1 MSPSIKARWSE
12 AESSFDFVA
21 LRAVPTTSYPR
32 ARNAWTTPAPI
43 PCDAPVTITVF
54 RLLAIRLAQRF
65 EPRAKLGHEDLRLF
79 PGREVAAFVELAVM
93 NELGIGFF
101 CRTPRSWIQLV
112 RKRAHGNGDGNA
124 FDTEK
129 RQLVFRIETTRRNPR
144 VRQPVEGNVVEDVVS
159 RQAFGLS
166 VEDACDKCVTF
177 VVVVDH
183 PGGQADR

>member
-1 MSPSIKARWSE
+1 FRLGSIK
-12 AESSFDFVA
+12 
-21 LRAVPTTSYPR
+21 
-32 ARNAWTTPAPI
+32 
-43 PCDAPVTITVF
+43 
-54 RLLAIRLAQRF
+54 LAQRL
-65 EPRAKLGHEDLRLF
+65 ERRTKLGHEDLWLF
-79 PGREVAAFVELAVM
+79 PGRKVPAFVELVVM

-129 RQLVFRIETTRRNPR
+129 RQLVFRIETSRRIPR
-144 VRQPVEGNVVEDVVS
+144 VRQPVERNVVEDVVS

-166 VEDACDKCVTF
+166 VEDAGDERVTF

-183 PGGQADR
+183 PGGQAD